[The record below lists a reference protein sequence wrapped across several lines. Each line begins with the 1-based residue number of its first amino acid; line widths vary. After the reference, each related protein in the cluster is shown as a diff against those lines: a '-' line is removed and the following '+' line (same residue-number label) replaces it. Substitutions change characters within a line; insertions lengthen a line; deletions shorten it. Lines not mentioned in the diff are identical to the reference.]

1 MSLYQEE
8 EPKDRG
14 SLILLIV
21 TVIAVVVGGIVLYF
35 QYDAKSKKPEI
46 GWYNI
51 GTESFDLKAS
61 AYHAFSYRNVPPK
74 FRIEVH
80 SSEPVSFGF
89 VTADTY
95 GHYTSTIMQVDF
107 AGSPC
112 GATNAKDADLNCAT
126 DSSKRYLLLT
136 DARED
141 SVPEPPS
148 KKARLQK
155 ASTPVDASQ
164 PDNHIT
170 VKMYDW
176 RCVKYCENLPPSAS

>member
-1 MSLYQEE
+1 MDLYQEE
-8 EPKDRG
+8 EPKDRQ
-14 SLILLIV
+14 SLVLLIV
-21 TVIAVVVGGIVLYF
+21 TVVAVVIGGIVLYF
-35 QYDAKSKKPEI
+35 QFDAKSKKPEM

-51 GTESFDLKAS
+51 GTESVELKPS
-61 AYHAFSYRNVPPK
+61 GYHAFSYRNVPPK

-80 SSEPVSFGF
+80 ASEPVSFGF
-89 VTADTY
+89 VTPDTY

-107 AGSPC
+107 AGLPC
-112 GATNAKDADLNCAT
+112 GGANAKDADLNCST
-126 DSSKRYLLLT
+126 DSTKRYLLLT

-155 ASTPVDASQ
+155 ASAPVDSTQ
-164 PDNHIT
+164 PDNHIA

-176 RCVKYCENLPPSAS
+176 RCVKYCENLPPSGS